1 MSFMLRNYPYLNLKV
16 VGFLESSNERLTRCL
31 LNSAAGK
38 GCFYVGLGGKNAV
51 PNPSYEH
58 YQCCP
63 SKDTRGSKVAKAN
76 PTTASARKPATSTG
90 KPDKPSVKTTG
101 KESSSQD
108 NKSTSKEKGK
118 GASSAKEKPEKTKK
132 GKKSFFGSGKYTWW
146 W

>member
-1 MSFMLRNYPYLNLKV
+1 MKS
-16 VGFLESSNERLTRCL
+16 GSFLESSNKRLTQCL

-38 GCFYVGLGGKNAV
+38 GCFYIGLGGKNAV
-51 PNPSYEH
+51 PSPSYEP

-63 SKDTRGSKVAKAN
+63 SKDTRGSKVAKASSN
-76 PTTASARKPATSTG
+76 TASARKSATSTD
-90 KPDKPSVKTTG
+90 KLDKPSPKTTG

-108 NKSTSKEKGK
+108 NTPLATSKNKGK
-118 GASSAKEKPEKTKK
+118 GASSAKEKPEKSKK